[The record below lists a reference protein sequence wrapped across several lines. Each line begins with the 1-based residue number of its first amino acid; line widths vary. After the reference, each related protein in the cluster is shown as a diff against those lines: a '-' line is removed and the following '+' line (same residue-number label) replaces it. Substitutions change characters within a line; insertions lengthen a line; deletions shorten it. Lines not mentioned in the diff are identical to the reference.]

1 MNESDR
7 PRPRIGLAC
16 AYTPLSLIHAAGF
29 TPYRI
34 LPTGDWPDQ
43 AGQMLH
49 DNLCPHVKRIL
60 DRAMADDLPDLAGMV
75 FVNSCDA
82 MRRMMD
88 AWKQIRPK
96 DRTVM
101 IDLPA
106 TAEPLSI
113 SFLTGEFRRL
123 AEVLSQWAGY
133 DILAD
138 RIKSSMEEYDLLAS
152 RLRILHSMNQRG
164 MLSGGS
170 GRMQALHNQAATQPV
185 AAVIADL
192 DRLISALTDGQSMPG
207 VVPVFM
213 FGNILPDPAAFELIE
228 SCGARVAGDD
238 FCTGA
243 RLFDACETPAA
254 IKKEAGDVFQDLACR
269 VLTRPPCAR
278 TFDPAS
284 PMRIAADVVDRARA
298 CNAKGVIGHTVKFCD
313 PYLAR
318 VPVVREALVAAG
330 LPFLMLEGD
339 CTLRSMEQQRTRIEA
354 FIEMLG

>member
-1 MNESDR
+1 MTEND
-7 PRPRIGLAC
+7 RPRIGFAC
-16 AYTPLSLIHAAGF
+16 AYAPLPLIHAAGF

-88 AWKQIRPK
+88 AWKQIRPR

-113 SFLTGEFRRL
+113 DFLKGESRRL
-123 AEVLSQWAGY
+123 TDVLSEWAGCA
-133 DILAD
+133 IPPD
-138 RIKSSMEEYDLLAS
+138 RLKESMARYDLLAG
-152 RLRILHSMNQRG
+152 RLIELNNRQRHG
-164 MLSGGS
+164 VLPGESAS
-170 GRMQALHNQAATQPV
+170 LQAVYNKAATQPIE
-185 AAVIADL
+185 AMIADL
-192 DRLISALTDGQSMPG
+192 ERLLSVPVPEGSVSNA
-207 VVPVFM
+207 VPVFM
-213 FGNILPDPAAFELIE
+213 FGNIFPDPAAFELIE
-228 SCGARVAGDD
+228 ACGARVTGDD

-243 RLFDACETPAA
+243 RLFGAYEITAE
-254 IKKEAGDVFQDLACR
+254 KESEAGDVFQDLAR
-269 VLTRPPCAR
+269 RILTRPPCAR
-278 TFDPAS
+278 TFDPAA
-284 PMRIAADVVDRARA
+284 PMRIAADVVERAVA
-298 CNAKGVIGHTVKFCD
+298 CGAKGVIGHTVKFCD

-318 VPVVREALVAAG
+318 VPMVREALTAAG

-339 CTLRSMEQQRTRIEA
+339 CTLRSMEQQRTRMEA

>member
-1 MNESDR
+1 MTENDS
-7 PRPRIGLAC
+7 PRIGFAC
-16 AYTPLSLIHAAGF
+16 AYTPLPLIRAAGF
-29 TPYRI
+29 IPYRI
-34 LPTGDWPDQ
+34 LPIGDWPDQ

-96 DRTVM
+96 DKTVM

-113 SFLTGEFRRL
+113 DFLAGEFRRL
-123 AEVLSQWAGY
+123 VEVLSQWSGY

-138 RIKSSMEEYDLLAS
+138 RIKSSMEQYDLLAS
-152 RLRILHSMNQRG
+152 RLRNLHNMNQRG

-170 GRMQALHNQAATQPV
+170 GRMQAIYNQAATQQV
-185 AAVIADL
+185 EALIADL
-192 DRLISALTDGQSMPG
+192 DRLISELTAAQPMKEA
-207 VVPVFM
+207 VPVFM
-213 FGNILPDPAAFELIE
+213 FGNILPDPAAFDLIE

-243 RLFDACETPAA
+243 RLFGAYETQVA
-254 IKKEAGDVFQDLACR
+254 IKNDAEDVFHDLARR

-278 TFDPAS
+278 TFDPAA
-284 PMRIAADVVDRARA
+284 PMRIAEDVVDLALA

-318 VPVVREALVAAG
+318 VPVVREALTAAG

-354 FIEMLG
+354 FIEMLC

>member
-1 MNESDR
+1 MTEND
-7 PRPRIGLAC
+7 RPRIGFAC
-16 AYTPLSLIHAAGF
+16 AYTPLALIHAAGF
-29 TPYRI
+29 MPYRI

-88 AWKQIRPK
+88 AWKKIRPQ
-96 DRTVM
+96 DRTLM

-106 TAEPLSI
+106 TAEPLSV
-113 SFLTGEFRRL
+113 SFLAGEFRRL

-133 DILAD
+133 DISAD
-138 RIKSSMEEYDLLAS
+138 RIKNSMEQYDLLVS
-152 RLRILHSMNQRG
+152 RLRDLHHMHQRG

-170 GRMQALHNQAATQPV
+170 GRMQALYNAAATQPV
-185 AAVIADL
+185 ETMVADL
-192 DRLISALTDGQSMPG
+192 DRLISELTAAQSMDAA
-207 VVPVFM
+207 VPVFM
-213 FGNILPDPAAFELIE
+213 FGNILPDSAAFELIE

-254 IKKEAGDVFQDLACR
+254 IKKEAEDVSHDLAR
-269 VLTRPPCAR
+269 HVLTRPPCAR
-278 TFDPAS
+278 TFDPAA
-284 PMRIAADVVDRARA
+284 PLRIAGDVVDRALA
-298 CNAKGVIGHTVKFCD
+298 CGAKGVIGHTVKFCD

-318 VPVVREALVAAG
+318 VPVVREALTAAG